1 MDIFGHIKRVVKSK
15 PLYHCLFWLCI
26 YLLWVFVFR
35 NYSFSLT
42 RSITVEFCYL
52 LFITADY
59 YVIVYY
65 LLPRFFKSRQYGWFG
80 LYSAALIAFSALLRT
95 LLSVQMNLHVF
106 DVRTPI
112 PFGNLYLTSLLNI
125 FIWVELIVMGKML
138 ADRIYNQQQMALLEK
153 ERVKHELDFLK
164 AQINPHALFNS
175 LNTIYGHID
184 KQNQTA
190 RNILLKFSGLLRYQ
204 LYDCS
209 EDSISLEKEIEY
221 IRNYISFQQIRK
233 QEDLIVN
240 VQINAAGA
248 PYKIAPL
255 LLVVLL
261 ENAFKFVSSFTDRD
275 NKIDIDL
282 TVIDHHFTFRVSN
295 TTEHRQ
301 ALKAILNPGGI
312 GIVNLK
318 RRLELLYPD
327 KYEIAFK
334 QEVDFYEATLK
345 LELA

>member
-1 MDIFGHIKRVVKSK
+1 MQPSHSK
-15 PLYHCLFWLCI
+15 TLTRKFSFKLQHGI
-26 YLLWVFVFR
+26 
-35 NYSFSLT
+35 SFS
-42 RSITVEFCYL
+42 TVNGWEKKFCDT
-52 LFITADY
+52 FFFCT
-59 YVIVYY
+59 VYN
-65 LLPRFFKSRQYGWFG
+65 
-80 LYSAALIAFSALLRT
+80 
-95 LLSVQMNLHVF
+95 V
-106 DVRTPI
+106 
-112 PFGNLYLTSLLNI
+112 
-125 FIWVELIVMGKML
+125 
-138 ADRIYNQQQMALLEK
+138 
-153 ERVKHELDFLK
+153 
-164 AQINPHALFNS
+164 
-175 LNTIYGHID
+175 
-184 KQNQTA
+184 

-233 QEDLIVN
+233 QEDLVVN
-240 VQINAAGA
+240 VQIDAAGA

-282 TVIDHHFTFRVSN
+282 TVIDNHFTFRVSN

>member
-1 MDIFGHIKRVVKSK
+1 MKTNFIYHI
-15 PLYHCLFWLCI
+15 LFWLGV

-42 RSITVEFCYL
+42 KTISVEFCYL

-59 YVIVYY
+59 YAIIYFIT
-65 LLPRFFKSRQYGWFG
+65 PRFLKKKNYVYFIVC
-80 LYSAALIAFSALLRT
+80 SAVLIALSALLRAIIAR
-95 LLSVQMNLHVF
+95 QMNIHVF
-106 DVRTPI
+106 TGNSHPAFVRI
-112 PFGNLYLTSLLNI
+112 YLDSLVNI
-125 FIWVELIVMGKML
+125 FIWVELIIIGKMI
-138 ADRIYNQQQMALLEK
+138 ADRIYNQQQLALLEK

-184 KQNQTA
+184 KQNQAA

-209 EDSISLEKEIEY
+209 EDNIRLEKEIEY

-233 QEDLIVN
+233 DEHLQVN
-240 VQINAAGA
+240 IEIDAEPGN
-248 PYKIAPL
+248 YTIAPL
-255 LLVVLL
+255 LLVVVV
-261 ENAFKFVSSFTDRD
+261 ENAFKFVSSFTDRE
-275 NKIDIDL
+275 N
-282 TVIDHHFTFRVSN
+282 VICIKLDVTGNQFTFRIYN

-301 ALKAILNPGGI
+301 AAPAVVNSGGI

-318 RRLELLYPD
+318 RRLELLYPG
-327 KYEIAFK
+327 KYEFYFK
-334 QEVDFYEATLK
+334 AGENDYETTLK
-345 LELA
+345 LQLA